1 MRVPSFHAFRAGR
14 ADSIPP
20 SLNKLWSWGYN
31 GTNSLATTY
40 GQLGL
45 GDTINRSS
53 PVQVGAGTDWNAI
66 SGGFHTLSVKTAGTL
81 WGWGNNTEGR
91 LGTRNTTS
99 RSSPVQVGTDTDWAK
114 VSAGSIHSLAIRTT
128 GTLWAWGSNSSQQLG
143 LNDNFYALARSSPV
157 QIGTDTDWS
166 SVSAGQNNSSA
177 IKTDGT
183 LWVWGS
189 NAAGQLAAP
198 FLAFHSSPVQIGSNT
213 NWSKISSVNT
223 TNSHAI
229 SID

>member
-1 MRVPSFHAFRAGR
+1 MAINTTGT
-14 ADSIPP
+14 
-20 SLNKLWSWGYN
+20 LWGC
-31 GTNSLATTY
+31 GTNSNF
-40 GQLGL
+40 QLGL
-45 GDTINRSS
+45 GDT
-53 PVQVGAGTDWNAI
+53 A
-66 SGGFHTLSVKTAGTL
+66 F
-81 WGWGNNTEGR
+81 
-91 LGTRNTTS
+91 

-157 QIGTDTDWS
+157 QIGTSTDWS
-166 SVSAGQNNSSA
+166 SVSAGQNHSSA

-183 LWVWGS
+183 LWVWG
-189 NAAGQLAAP
+189 NNGGNQLGSP

>member
-1 MRVPSFHAFRAGR
+1 MAIRTGGT
-14 ADSIPP
+14 
-20 SLNKLWSWGYN
+20 LWGWGGN
-31 GTNSLATTY
+31 LS

-45 GDTINRSS
+45 GNTTARSSPVQVGTSTDWASVSAGQIHTMAIKTTGTLWAWGNNGNGRLGTRNTTNRSS
-53 PVQVGAGTDWNAI
+53 PVQVGTNTDW
-66 SGGFHTLSVKTAGTL
+66 S
-81 WGWGNNTEGR
+81 
-91 LGTRNTTS
+91 
-99 RSSPVQVGTDTDWAK
+99 K
-114 VSAGSIHSLAIRTT
+114 VSAGGAFTLAIKTT
-128 GTLWAWGSNSSQQLG
+128 GTLWAWGVNNSQELG
-143 LNDNFYALARSSPV
+143 LNDNLYGLARSSPV

-223 TNSHAI
+223 TSSHAI